1 MPHHT
6 RVETTRRVIWRG
18 VLLLAFSLFA
28 LPAAACTSCGAAFS
42 IAANTATQ
50 VAQIGLMTSS
60 MLAAIGAHGGG
71 AGQSTN
77 GPTMASADAAKSNAE
92 AETAVAM
99 RETFHKVRASN
110 TIGMQSTNCRIG
122 TKNLLAPA
130 MDNIASTVK
139 QLQERGIVG
148 GMFFNSVMTPQ
159 RIATGHIYR
168 LCKNGQ
174 LTRNDFGDAWFNT
187 NQCIED
193 PMTAHDY
200 LQASTILDYPV
211 LIPPPQATLDILNNP
226 EASTAPAITAA
237 WSGLN
242 DKQKKYIGA
251 TRFCENLVLSRIR
264 PQEIRGD
271 AATSSTNMAIVAQNL
286 SAMAS
291 LSSVRDMCLS
301 ELSRRTAIDP
311 ATMPAGAHRT
321 AIEQNA
327 EKVINF
333 LVNMRGADPKEL
345 YAYSSLANY
354 NANNPIQVA
363 GNPKAWVSQYVIDRH
378 PRDFGLS
385 IKCVGYGD
393 GGTDAER
400 TANGLACAQT
410 AQIWENNESQRRKNF
425 LEAVASVRSAPA
437 FSQGVAAPTRAGYVP
452 GVSPTPL
459 LRDAA
464 LDIPGLD
471 QKTMP
476 LRDMIQAM
484 DAVAQPTRNAAVQA
498 PTQP

>member
-1 MPHHT
+1 MPQQVGT
-6 RVETTRRVIWRG
+6 AVWRRFFQFG
-18 VLLLAFSLFA
+18 TLPLALSLFA
-28 LPAAACTSCGAAFS
+28 MPASACTSCGAAFS

-71 AGQSTN
+71 AGASTN
-77 GPTMASADAAKSNAE
+77 GPVAASADAAKSQAE
-92 AETAVAM
+92 AEAAVAQ
-99 RETFHKVRASN
+99 RETFHAVRANN
-110 TIGMQSTNCRIG
+110 TIGTQSTNCRLG

-148 GMFFNSVMTPQ
+148 GMFFNSLMTPQ

-174 LTRNDFGDAWFNT
+174 LTRNDFGDAWFTQND
-187 NQCIED
+187 CIED

-200 LQASTILDYPV
+200 LEASTILDNPV
-211 LIPPPQATLDILNNP
+211 LIPPTQAALDVLNNP
-226 EASTAPAITAA
+226 ENNTAGAITAA
-237 WSGLN
+237 WGGLN

-251 TRFCENLVLSRIR
+251 TRFCENLVLSKIK
-264 PQEIRGD
+264 PQDIRGD
-271 AATSSTNMAIVAQNL
+271 AATAPANMAIVAQNM

-291 LSSVRDMCLS
+291 LASVRDMCLS
-301 ELSRRTAIDP
+301 ELARRTAIDP
-311 ATMPAGAHRT
+311 AAMPAGAHRT

-333 LVNMRGADPKEL
+333 LVNMRGADPREL
-345 YAYSSLANY
+345 YAYSNLVNY
-354 NANNPIQVA
+354 NANNPIQA
-363 GNPKAWVSQYVIDRH
+363 GGRPKAWVSQYVIDRH

-393 GGTDAER
+393 SGSDALR
-400 TANGLACAQT
+400 TTSALACAQT

-425 LEAVASVRSAPA
+425 LEAVASVRSSPG
-437 FSQGVAAPTRAGYVP
+437 FNQGVAAPMRAGYAP
-452 GVSPTPL
+452 GQARDPL

-464 LDIPGLD
+464 LDVPGLD
-471 QKTMP
+471 GKPML
-476 LRDMIQAM
+476 LRDIIQVM
-484 DAVAQPTRNAAVQA
+484 DAAREPTRSAAAVK
-498 PTQP
+498 